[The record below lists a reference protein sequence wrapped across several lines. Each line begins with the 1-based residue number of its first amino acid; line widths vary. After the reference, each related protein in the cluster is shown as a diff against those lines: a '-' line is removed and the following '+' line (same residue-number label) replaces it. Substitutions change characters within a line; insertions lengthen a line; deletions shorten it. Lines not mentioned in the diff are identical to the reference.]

1 MATSSITANFYTDDP
16 KAANAIVR
24 LLFLKEARDSWQSP
38 KATGVVIGADFRS
51 DALRRSFGDR
61 LRRKYCGA
69 VHA

>member
-1 MATSSITANFYTDDP
+1 VATSSITESFYCDDP

-24 LLFLKEARDSWQSP
+24 LLFSKEARDSWRTP
-38 KATGVVIGADFRS
+38 KATGVAIGVEFRT
-51 DALRRSFGDR
+51 DAQRRSFGDR

>member
-1 MATSSITANFYTDDP
+1 MATSSITESFYCDDP

-24 LLFLKEARDSWQSP
+24 FLFSKEARDSWQTP
-38 KATGVVIGADFRS
+38 KSTGVVIGADFRNE
-51 DALRRSFGDR
+51 AQRRSFGER

>member
-1 MATSSITANFYTDDP
+1 MATSSITENFYCDDP

-24 LLFLKEARDSWQSP
+24 LMFSNDSRNSWSTP
-38 KATGVVIGADFRS
+38 KATGVLVGADFRS
-51 DALRRSFGDR
+51 DAQRKSFADR

>member
-1 MATSSITANFYTDDP
+1 MATSSITENFYCDDP

-24 LLFLKEARDSWQSP
+24 LMFSNDSRNSWPAP
-38 KATGVVIGADFRS
+38 KSTGVLIGADFRS
-51 DALRRSFGDR
+51 DAQRQSFADR